1 MLAAKEGCMFEFI
14 GICFVIFVVW
24 RVAKRVFSLGVNKTL
39 RRTVDFAVEHG
50 VPRNFAATIINNRN
64 IMNEAL
70 SSLKGAKPSVSSLD
84 VYQQYGLAI
93 IMMHEGV
100 KEEARVENDDGYKDY
115 LETKGITIGMGVP
128 SERFDE
134 IFTSNIEALREFAFQ
149 IDKPGEPHYNASF
162 EVRMAVAVSM
172 FYKMNRKARSV

>member
-1 MLAAKEGCMFEFI
+1 MFEFI
-14 GICFVIFVVW
+14 GICFVIFVAW
-24 RVAKRVFSLGVNKTL
+24 RVAKRVLSLGVNKTL
-39 RRTVDFAVEHG
+39 RRAVDFAVEHG
-50 VPRNFAATIINNRN
+50 VPRDFAVTIISNRS

-70 SSLKGAKPSVSSLD
+70 NSLKGTKPSVSSLD

-100 KEEARVENDDGYKDY
+100 KEEAPVENDDGHRDY
-115 LETKGITIGMGVP
+115 IETKRIAVGMGVP
-128 SERFDE
+128 SEKFDE
-134 IFTSNIEALREFAFQ
+134 IFTSNIDALREFAFQ

-172 FYKMNRKARSV
+172 FYKMNQKARSV